1 MPAPTAPGPEPLL
14 NLPTGLALS
23 PAGDLMFGLSS
34 ARVQRAIRALPGA
47 TRCDR
52 YCGWPEGEEL
62 AAAPLVG
69 SCLVLP

>member
-1 MPAPTAPGPEPLL
+1 M
-14 NLPTGLALS
+14 S